1 MSAPPPQ
8 GPCRNRSTIEAPD
21 GLNDQLI
28 PARVLTTV
36 HTFSAARQRCEI
48 PENRSPSRTADQNAS
63 SSWQE
68 SLPTGLSPRAASTIC
83 GPHGHQGRYQPSDK
97 LQLRQARHPLPAPHP
112 TATGTPLLNVGVQ
125 LCVTDPA
132 LDPFPELAAGSAR
145 QLPGPDGVPRTHA
158 TADGRGRCLRTFV
171 ESIDLTPRR
180 TVDFLVEQ
188 NHRVS
193 QHIEYVIRMEPGVQT
208 SGQTLKLRSGSC
220 RDSTWLLA

>member
-1 MSAPPPQ
+1 MRDTREPVAVA
-8 GPCRNRSTIEAPD
+8 NRRPEREQLVARVPAHGTFTTGCEYNLRSPWPSRSLSTI
-21 GLNDQLI
+21 GQ
-28 PARVLTTV
+28 TT
-36 HTFSAARQRCEI
+36 TTTGS
-48 PENRSPSRTADQNAS
+48 SPSPRTS
-63 SSWQE
+63 SD
-68 SLPTGLSPRAASTIC
+68 C
-83 GPHGHQGRYQPSDK
+83 D
-97 LQLRQARHPLPAPHP
+97 
-112 TATGTPLLNVGVQ
+112 GTPLLNVGVQ

-208 SGQTLKLRSGSC
+208 SEQTLKLRSGSC